1 MKTRRKKGRYI
12 DCSKKSRSETFGQKK
27 KSLNGYNAWVK
38 QGKKD
43 GDETVRYIRV
53 SVEQGS
59 TVAQHVILQQISL

>member
-1 MKTRRKKGRYI
+1 MTAA
-12 DCSKKSRSETFGQKK
+12 KSQGVRLLGKK
-27 KSLNGYNAWVK
+27 KKNLNGYSAWVK

-59 TVAQHVILQQISL
+59 TVAQRVILQPISL

>member
-1 MKTRRKKGRYI
+1 MTAA
-12 DCSKKSRSETFGQKK
+12 KSQGVKLLGKK
-27 KSLNGYNAWVK
+27 KKNLNGYSAWVK

-43 GDETVRYIRV
+43 GNEAVRYIQV